1 MSSPEEVA
9 AEVWGGKSEDWKLV
23 EYSKY
28 DLDDLK
34 EKVLKLIDKSIEEYK
49 DTYEPNYAI
58 DGVCALNKL
67 KEEVEKL

>member
-23 EYSKY
+23 EY
-28 DLDDLK
+28 DLK
-34 EKVLKLIDKSIEEYK
+34 EKVLKLIDNAIKEYK
-49 DTYEPNYAI
+49 DTYESNYAI
-58 DGVCALNKL
+58 DGICTLTKL